1 MIVAGA
7 RAGARR
13 YGIKRGNLLKA
24 HFSQIFRAS
33 RVRQLR
39 KRHGRFDICAA
50 LRVENLVLVA
60 CGAIDAKVE
69 PFLKTV

>member
-1 MIVAGA
+1 M
-7 RAGARR
+7 
-13 YGIKRGNLLKA
+13 YGIKRGHLLEA
-24 HFSQIFRAS
+24 HFSQIIRAT

-50 LRVENLVLVA
+50 LRVENPVLVA
-60 CGAIDAKVE
+60 CGAIGAKVE

>member
-1 MIVAGA
+1 M
-7 RAGARR
+7 
-13 YGIKRGNLLKA
+13 YGIKRGHPLEA
-24 HFSQIFRAS
+24 HFSRIIRAT

-50 LRVENLVLVA
+50 LKVENPILVA
-60 CGAIDAKVE
+60 CGAIGANLE